1 MALPDLTGAV
11 GNGASAL
18 ESEGEAAAEAEAE
31 AEAEVEVEVVGA
43 ALETVRRDADW
54 FKAACSRR

>member
-11 GNGASAL
+11 GSGALAP

-31 AEAEVEVEVVGA
+31 AEVEVVGA
-43 ALETVRRDADW
+43 ALEAVRRDAD
-54 FKAACSRR
+54 